1 MATSTPSF
9 FGLVLHRRSRRRK
22 NVTLKSNK
30 TLAID
35 YCCAQ
40 LLELKPTALTTSRRI
55 LDTSLDYT
63 IRDLLLLFPTSSR
76 LYTFAGLVY
85 TLANGVSSFSGL
97 VFLVKQFDTD
107 VDYLTCCL
115 QTISRN
121 NRQKHATQLLQGIL
135 RKPTYIFGWLDIWHQ
150 VDQIIRTVVKQTTNP
165 VFFLSFDRNEQQIDT
180 QIIHLNV
187 YSLSPPKKSM
197 E

>member
-1 MATSTPSF
+1 MTTPIQRDPSTAFTREMATSTPSF

-35 YCCAQ
+35 YCCAP

-115 QTISRN
+115 QNNFTQQPTKTRN
-121 NRQKHATQLLQGIL
+121 SIAA
-135 RKPTYIFGWLDIWHQ
+135 
-150 VDQIIRTVVKQTTNP
+150 
-165 VFFLSFDRNEQQIDT
+165 RN
-180 QIIHLNV
+180 
-187 YSLSPPKKSM
+187 S
-197 E
+197 